1 MNAIEFE
8 RRLRKLAVRD
18 GMTFSTLITLDDGDR
33 AVLRTTMLARFDPA
47 AVYTERQV
55 NERLKAWLT
64 GVGSMI
70 ETDHVNL
77 RRLLVDTLVLTRTS
91 DCAEYRVH
99 PGAMAGLPAGL
110 VELDAD
116 GIVAHARH
124 TAGLGAVVCG
134 HALGPGNGAGAIG
147 GRVRYGVAG
156 VDGPQL

>member
-8 RRLRKLAVRD
+8 LRLRKLAARD

-47 AVYTERQV
+47 DVYTERQI

-77 RRLLVDTLVLTRTS
+77 RRLLVDTQVLTRTS

-99 PGAMAGLPAGL
+99 PDAAAVPAEL
-110 VELDAD
+110 VALDAD
-116 GIVAHARH
+116 SFAAEARSEVVARRSARKEAWLKQ
-124 TAGLGAVVCG
+124 AGGA
-134 HALGPGNGAGAIG
+134 APDSA
-147 GRVRYGVAG
+147 
-156 VDGPQL
+156 